1 MVDVTV
7 IICAHNPHR
16 PFLQR
21 VIEALKGQTLD
32 RNLWELILVDNG
44 SKEPICT
51 WCDLSWHPMGICVSE
66 PELGL
71 ASARRRGISQGRGS
85 LVVFVDDDNVL
96 ASDYLERAY
105 RIAREW
111 PRLGAWGSG
120 SISAEFEIEPAL
132 HLKPFLGFL
141 GVREVAQPVWSNAIS
156 CTDATPIGA
165 GLCIRRDVADAYM
178 KFYEESK
185 IKISGRK
192 GTALGAH
199 EDYEIC
205 YLACQ
210 AGLGM
215 GIFPELRIL
224 HLIVKKRVSDAHILR
239 LIEGVTSSHCIL
251 DYKWKGK
258 VPSSPYSAHGLASL
272 VLNIFRRRGFDRR
285 VFFAELRA
293 VNAARRTLF
302 QLQKE

>member
-1 MVDVTV
+1 
-7 IICAHNPHR
+7 
-16 PFLQR
+16 
-21 VIEALKGQTLD
+21 VIEALRVQTLD
-32 RNLWELILVDNG
+32 KALWELILVDNG
-44 SKEPICT
+44 SKEPICS
-51 WCDLSWHPMGICVSE
+51 WCDLSWHPMGVCVSE

-85 LVVFVDDDNVL
+85 LLVFVDDDNEL

-120 SISAEFEIEPAL
+120 AISAEFEVEPAH

-141 GVREVAQPVWSNAIS
+141 GVREVAQTLWTNVIS

-165 GLCIRRDVADAYM
+165 GLCIRREVADAYM

-205 YLACQ
+205 YLACR
-210 AGLGM
+210 AGFGM
-215 GIFPELRIL
+215 GIFPELRML
-224 HLIVKKRVSDAHILR
+224 HLIVKKRVSDVHILR

-251 DYKWKGK
+251 DYKWKGTI
-258 VPSSPYSAHGLASL
+258 PRSPYSAHGLASF
-272 VLNIFRRRGFDRR
+272 VLNISRRRGFDRR